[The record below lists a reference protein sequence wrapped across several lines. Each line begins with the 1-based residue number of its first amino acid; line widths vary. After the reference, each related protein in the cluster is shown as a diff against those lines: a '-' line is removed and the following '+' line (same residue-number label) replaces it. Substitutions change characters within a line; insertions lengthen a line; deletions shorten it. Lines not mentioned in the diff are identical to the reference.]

1 MAKAGRNRSSAGRD
15 PHEKSAKQAAARS
28 SGRVAGVKHWRRI
41 IGGVFLLALL
51 AQIALATLLRI
62 WGYINPE
69 DFTPLIVK
77 LLTIYSAP
85 FGVILAGIFVA
96 QKIDA
101 PRAAA
106 EEVWIVLVLA
116 IIWNALLLGRYLLI
130 TFKPVG
136 DSLEDLASFQNNA
149 LPAGNFLISA
159 ALTYLY
165 GAHKP

>member
-1 MAKAGRNRSSAGRD
+1 MLIA
-15 PHEKSAKQAAARS
+15 
-28 SGRVAGVKHWRRI
+28 
-41 IGGVFLLALL
+41 GVFLLALL
-51 AQIALATLLRI
+51 VQIALATLLRI

-69 DFTPLIVK
+69 EYTPLIVK

-101 PRAAA
+101 PRAGA
-106 EEVWIVLVLA
+106 EEVWIVLILA
-116 IIWNALLLGRYLLI
+116 IIWNSLLLGRYLLI
-130 TFKPVG
+130 TFRPAG
-136 DSLEDLASFQNNA
+136 DSLVDLTTFQDNA